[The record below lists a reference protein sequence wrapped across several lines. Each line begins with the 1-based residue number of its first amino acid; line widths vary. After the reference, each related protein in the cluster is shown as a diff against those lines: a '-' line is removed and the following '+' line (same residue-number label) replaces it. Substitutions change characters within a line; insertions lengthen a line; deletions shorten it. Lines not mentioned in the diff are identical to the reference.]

1 MSMTASSFLM
11 PDAEPSWRLWKSIS
25 SGNPE
30 TVDSPAECRDAGKA
44 MVVGLPATACRT
56 VGLILPS
63 VDATL
68 LASMIEAQLERRG
81 IPIEHKPTPNFA
93 WHNLGLASGQTLA
106 SVDVLSNPFPEN
118 LAVHHAAN
126 YTAALR
132 MMQLPAND
140 LTVVEEQGQLVMAVS
155 SIGKLWHS
163 HIIGSVDTNVADLA
177 RELEIAKMTFEA
189 QDGFASLRGVTLVGE
204 RLGLMAGPLKKY
216 TALPIATVT
225 ELQPNRTLKLEAF
238 QKLLP
243 STVFAAQAAVARRKQ
258 YASIGVLLV
267 ILYAVLFA
275 CSWWYLSSLQS
286 KATALKEEVEK
297 TNGPAS
303 EIRSTEQRWRSLAPA
318 IESQRYP
325 MVVLSNVTALMPP
338 SGVSLK
344 RFESKPTEVEI
355 SGDARDAQT
364 ATQFLEDLKKHPK
377 LSRFNWSMPVPSMKE
392 KAASFKIQGKLEQP

>member
-30 TVDSPAECRDAGKA
+30 TVDSPAECRDAGKS

-63 VDATL
+63 VDAGL
-68 LASMIEAQLERRG
+68 LGSMIEAQLERRG
-81 IPIEHKPTPNFA
+81 IAIEQKPTPNFA
-93 WHNLGLASGQTLA
+93 WHNLGLALGQTLA

-118 LAVHHAAN
+118 LAVRHASN

-140 LTVVEEQGQLVMAVS
+140 LTVVEEQGQLVLAVS
-155 SIGKLWHS
+155 SLGKLWHS
-163 HIIGSVDTNVADLA
+163 HIIGSVDTSIEDLA

-189 QDGFASLRGVTLVGE
+189 QEGFVALRGVTLVGE
-204 RLGLMAGPLKKY
+204 RLALLASPLKKF

-243 STVFAAQAAVARRKQ
+243 ATVYEAQAATARTKQ
-258 YASIGVLLV
+258 YASIGVLMV

-275 CSWWYLSSLQS
+275 VGWLYLNSLQS
-286 KATALKEEVEK
+286 KVTALKEEVDK
-297 TNGPAS
+297 TREPAAA
-303 EIRSTEQRWRSLAPA
+303 IRSTEQRWRSLSPA

-325 MVVLSNVTALMPP
+325 MVILSNVTALMPP

-344 RFESKPTEVEI
+344 RFESKPDEVQLI
-355 SGDARDAQT
+355 GDARDAQT

-377 LSRFNWSMPVPSMKE
+377 LSRFNWSMPVPSMKD
-392 KAASFKIQGKLEQP
+392 KVASFKIQGKLEQP